1 MVHCSSHPRD
11 LPTTVGKGV
20 VVSAGA
26 ILHGCTLED
35 GCLVGE
41 GAQVMD
47 GAKIGAAAMVMPGA
61 FVGVG
66 KTVPAGQLWGGVPA
80 RYLREVTQAE
90 AEKVASV
97 SQQNALLASE
107 HALEGAKSWQTIEQ
121 EEYDHEQMAGRS
133 EDYYRRLT
141 PEVSRWCR
149 VVVCCLFI
157 DSAFNMKRI
166 CCNFVWGL
174 GVIFGRNT
182 LL

>member
-1 MVHCSSHPRD
+1 
-11 LPTTVGKGV
+11 
-20 VVSAGA
+20 
-26 ILHGCTLED
+26 
-35 GCLVGE
+35 
-41 GAQVMD
+41 MD

-90 AEKVASV
+90 TEKVASV

-133 EDYYRRLT
+133 DEHEYLDL
-141 PEVSRWCR
+141 VK
-149 VVVCCLFI
+149 LII
-157 DSAFNMKRI
+157 DTGARKSDRTGWRCGLLVTSETKR
-166 CCNFVWGL
+166 C
-174 GVIFGRNT
+174 
-182 LL
+182 